1 MNDSLNQ
8 VLEMLLKAV
17 ESVNASDCN
26 TTDSVCELAKQG
38 LIPVGIS
45 NRHVHLSKQDVETLF
60 GPGYELTCIKDISQ
74 PGQFA
79 CKETVTL
86 CGPKGVIEKVR
97 VLGPVR
103 SQSQIE
109 ILSGDGFKLGCKA
122 CLLYTSPSPR
132 D

>member
-45 NRHVHLSKQDVETLF
+45 NRHVHLSNGVYDGQIVRLAMDGPRGGIMDNVIVRANEQGSLECHIDTEEANAYGINAETKLK
-60 GPGYELTCIKDISQ
+60 LIK
-74 PGQFA
+74 
-79 CKETVTL
+79 
-86 CGPKGVIEKVR
+86 
-97 VLGPVR
+97 
-103 SQSQIE
+103 
-109 ILSGDGFKLGCKA
+109 
-122 CLLYTSPSPR
+122 
-132 D
+132 